1 MKRSAKPL
9 VLIGLLLVLLSAMI
23 AGGTVAAAEAEVEQR
38 ANFSTPVLVVNTSF
52 LNVRMGPGVQY
63 DVLVTVVGGTQL
75 PVLGV
80 ARDLVW
86 YQVSTAAGVGWV
98 NFEYTIPRGQFGNVP
113 FAEAPPA
120 SQMTGAL
127 TGADDAIS
135 GFGFTSGRAW
145 GVSVVVAHPAR
156 TGPTMNSGSPGDAL
170 VDLSR
175 IYAIQEAV
183 TAEGGVVWYR
193 LNVPVFGSVWVEA
206 TKTKMRPFACE
217 LSAVQFRT
225 SLAPVLGPDGSGS
238 IDGEMR
244 YPEGTEAYLLDHVGN
259 QFKVEMSDGN
269 VGWIPQEAA
278 LVRGDVF
285 SDYCE
290 AGGRDAV
297 SDADTDQ
304 TSQPSR
310 AAARVVIN
318 TAFLNVRSGPGA
330 QYTVVSTL
338 PGGTEL
344 AVVGFAPDDV
354 WYLVEG
360 AFGRGWLNSE
370 FVLFR
375 GDGSAVPVVRD
386 AVGVMARP
394 MAQISNA
401 VVLYAAP
408 NTTMGQIGAL
418 SGPLEVPIVGRTTIL
433 DWVQVNTSLGFG
445 WLRADQISIS
455 GDTSMVPVVGG

>member
-1 MKRSAKPL
+1 MKRSSKSL
-9 VLIGLLLVLLSAMI
+9 VLVGLLLVLLSTMI
-23 AGGTVAAAEAEVEQR
+23 VGGTVGAAEAQVEQR
-38 ANFSTPVLVVNTSF
+38 AQFSTPVLIVNTSF

-63 DVLVTVVGGTQL
+63 DGLLTVVGGTHL

-113 FAEAPPA
+113 FAEAPPLPSMGPA
-120 SQMTGAL
+120 PVS
-127 TGADDAIS
+127 DDAIS

-175 IYAIQEAV
+175 IYTIQEAA

-193 LNVPVFGSVWVEA
+193 INIPAFGSVWVEA
-206 TKTKMRPFACE
+206 SKTKMRPFACE
-217 LSAVQFRT
+217 LSAVEFRT
-225 SLAPVLGPDGSGS
+225 SLAPILGPDGSGNV
-238 IDGEMR
+238 DGEAR
-244 YPEGTEAYLLDHVGN
+244 YPEGTEAYLLDHVGSL
-259 QFKVEMSDGN
+259 FKVEMSDGN
-269 VGWIPQEAA
+269 IGWIPQEAA
-278 LVRGDVF
+278 YVRDRIF
-285 SDYCE
+285 STYCE
-290 AGGRDAV
+290 AGG
-297 SDADTDQ
+297 TDEVGAGGGQ
-304 TSQPSR
+304 TPPEVSR

-318 TAFLNVRSGPGA
+318 TAFLNIRSGPGA

-375 GDGSAVPVVRD
+375 GDGSRVPIVRD

-394 MAQISNA
+394 MAQIGDA

-408 NTTMGQIGAL
+408 NPALGQIGAL

-445 WLRADQISIS
+445 WLRADQITIT
-455 GDTSMVPVVGG
+455 GDTSMVPIVGG